1 MENRKQAY
9 GEIKA
14 QVRPQNF
21 FSTILCFVALVYNLI
36 HIFFQNS
43 GFKEIIGH

>member
-1 MENRKQAY
+1 MENRKQAS

-14 QVRPQNF
+14 QARPQNF
-21 FSTILCFVALVYNLI
+21 VSTILCFVALVCNLI
-36 HIFFQNS
+36 RIFFQNS